1 VLHAGVRQLSSN
13 GNSEIL
19 SDLWKVELPTTA
31 TATAVTGVLPL
42 QWQQLQWK
50 PQIQRMWTSL
60 VVHDNT
66 FWTFGGVQVTVIQ
79 RFFVNIFV

>member
-1 VLHAGVRQLSSN
+1 VLILHAGVRQLSRS

-19 SDLWKVELPTTA
+19 NDLWKLVLPGA
-31 TATAVTGVLPL
+31 DTAVTGKLPL

-50 PQIQRMWTSL
+50 PQIQRMWTTL

-66 FWTFGGVQVTVIQ
+66 FWTFGGVQVQGHSV
-79 RFFVNIFV
+79 